1 MFLVCEKEIK
11 GGIFYAVLR
20 KSIVMLKLTTNI

>member
-1 MFLVCEKEIK
+1 MLLVCEKEIK

-20 KSIVMLKLTTNI
+20 KSIVMLTTNI